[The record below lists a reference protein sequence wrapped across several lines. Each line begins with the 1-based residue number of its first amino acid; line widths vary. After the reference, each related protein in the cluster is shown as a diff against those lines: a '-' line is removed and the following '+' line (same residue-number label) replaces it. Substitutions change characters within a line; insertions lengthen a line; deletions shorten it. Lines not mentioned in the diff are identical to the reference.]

1 MRARTVR
8 IRDGGKFSFLRIRDG
23 EKFSFLR
30 KRDGPK
36 NYINYFEIFDL

>member
-1 MRARTVR
+1 MR
-8 IRDGGKFSFLRIRDG
+8 IRDGG
-23 EKFSFLR
+23 KFSFLR